1 MVAMDSVLT
10 IKWEIYLDAQAGDVC
25 RDYLGTNVEL
35 SGKEINKLTQA
46 MSDCFGLAVAGGR
59 FRPH

>member
-10 IKWEIYLDAQAGDVC
+10 IKCEIYLDTHARDAC

-35 SGKEINKLTQA
+35 SGKEVN
-46 MSDCFGLAVAGGR
+46 
-59 FRPH
+59 